1 MLPYFVYDKEGGTF
15 MKLRQLQ
22 IFTAAYREGS
32 ISGAARRLGL
42 SQPQVSLAI
51 RALEKEYGVD
61 LTRPEGRGV
70 AFTQTGKELYR
81 YAQPIVALCEEMDL
95 ELKGLSGA
103 GRLRIGSSISIG
115 TCMLPSLVKKYSDL
129 YPRVKVSV
137 SVNSAELIEQAVL
150 DRQLDFALI
159 EGPVHD
165 QLLTMEPYLDD
176 ELALICGRDHPL
188 ARNVRLTP
196 EILKD
201 QPLLL
206 RERNSATR
214 AMAEAALTAYGLAV
228 TPAWESTSATALVN
242 AAAAGLGLAVLPLR
256 FVQPYIEQGLVL
268 PLQLEGVELH
278 RTYNIIYRQDKY
290 LSAAALDFLRLVDTE
305 ERTRFT

>member
-1 MLPYFVYDKEGGTF
+1 

-22 IFTAAYREGS
+22 IFAAAYREKS

-51 RALEKEYGVD
+51 QALEKEYGLS

-70 AFTQTGKELYR
+70 AFTEAGRELYR
-81 YAQPIVALCEEMDL
+81 YAQPIVALCEEMDV
-95 ELKGLSGA
+95 ELKGLAGA

-115 TCMLPSLVKKYSDL
+115 TCVLPSLVKKYSDQ
-129 YPRVKVSV
+129 YPEVEVAV
-137 SVNSAELIEQAVL
+137 TVNSAELIEQAVL

-165 QLLTMEPYLDD
+165 QRLAMEPYLDD
-176 ELALICGRDHPL
+176 ELVLICGKEHPL
-188 ARNVRLTP
+188 AGEERLTP
-196 EILKD
+196 EMLQD

-214 AMAEAALTAYGLAV
+214 AMAEAALTAYGIAV
-228 TPAWESTSATALVN
+228 TPAWESTSAMALVN
-242 AAAAGLGLAVLPLR
+242 AAAQGLGLSILPLR
-256 FVQPYIEQGLVL
+256 FVQPYIEQGLIV
-268 PLQLEGVELH
+268 PLQLEGVEFH

-290 LSAAALDFLRLVDTE
+290 LSPAALDFLRLVDTE